1 MTFADRK
8 ETAVTKAVLVV
19 YTNPITPDR
28 EDDFNKWYDAVHLPE
43 VLQIDGFT
51 GATRYRVAEAQAK
64 GAPEPAHRFMA
75 IYEVDTA
82 EPQALLDTM
91 LRDASKMD
99 MGDSLDWPSARA
111 HLYEE
116 ISPRLVAGA

>member
-1 MTFADRK
+1 
-8 ETAVTKAVLVV
+8 
-19 YTNPITPDR
+19 
-28 EDDFNKWYDAVHLPE
+28 
-43 VLQIDGFT
+43 
-51 GATRYRVAEAQAK
+51 
-64 GAPEPAHRFMA
+64 MA
-75 IYEVDTA
+75 IYEVDTP